1 MRMGA
6 TTGLAWASGL
16 FVAVAMT
23 ACSYDVEP
31 SGLRGRSSVRA
42 SASTPAG
49 DATPSS
55 PGSAST
61 ASTSST
67 STTTPITPP
76 TTTPPPDDG
85 PGPPPPGCGAVQKDA
100 DGFFTRTTAKGSYVG
115 IVPHDY
121 AGQPT
126 RLIVGL
132 HGCGD
137 NPYNFATWAVSPAVT
152 RATQDWI
159 AISVG
164 GETGG
169 GKCWQQSD
177 AAVVLAAI
185 DDISTCF
192 YVHKHQ
198 VVLAGFSS
206 GGELAYGMGLTHASR
221 FAGILAENTSLSAAG
236 NPTSL
241 LAGAAW
247 KLPIAH
253 TAHTGDTVF
262 PLATV
267 HADWTAIESA
277 GFSLQHRE
285 MAGGHD
291 GVGVDWSDWLI
302 PIGKTWSSP

>member
-1 MRMGA
+1 MGML
-6 TTGLAWASGL
+6 TRTSLACASTL
-16 FVAVAMT
+16 LVVAS
-23 ACSYDVEP
+23 ACSYEVEP
-31 SGLRGRSSVRA
+31 SGLRGRTTVRSATA
-42 SASTPAG
+42 SAPTE
-49 DATPSS
+49 DA
-55 PGSAST
+55 GSASPATGT
-61 ASTSST
+61 ATSPTT
-67 STTTPITPP
+67 STPVTPP
-76 TTTPPPDDG
+76 TTPTTDDG
-85 PGPPPPGCGAVQKDA
+85 PGPPPPGCGAISKDA
-100 DGFFTRTTAKGSYVG
+100 DGFFTRTTAKGAYVG

-137 NPYNFATWAVSPAVT
+137 NPYNFATWAVSPATT

-185 DDISTCF
+185 DDVSRCF

-206 GGELAYGMGLTHASR
+206 GGELAYGMGLTNASR

-236 NPTSL
+236 NPTTL
-241 LAGAAW
+241 LAGASW

-267 HADWTAIESA
+267 HADWTTIDAA
-277 GFSLQHRE
+277 GFPLQHRE
-285 MAGGHD
+285 TSGTHD
-291 GVGVDWSDWLI
+291 GVGVDWSDWLL
-302 PIGKTWSSP
+302 PIGKTWTSP

>member
-1 MRMGA
+1 MGLAPRMWLVCGA
-6 TTGLAWASGL
+6 TLLLAA
-16 FVAVAMT
+16 T
-23 ACSYDVEP
+23 ACSYEVEP
-31 SGLRGRSSVRA
+31 GGLRGRTSARSVG
-42 SASTPAG
+42 STPEEGA
-49 DATPSS
+49 PPVS
-55 PGSAST
+55 PST
-61 ASTSST
+61 AATGA
-67 STTTPITPP
+67 STTTTTMPVTPP
-76 TTTPPPDDG
+76 AATPEDD

-100 DGFFTRTTAKGSYVG
+100 DGFFTRTTAKGPYVG
-115 IVPHDY
+115 IVPSDY

-185 DDISTCF
+185 DDVSKCF
-192 YVHKHQ
+192 YVHRHQ

-206 GGELAYGMGLTHASR
+206 GGELAYGMGLRNASR
-221 FAGILAENTSLSAAG
+221 FAGILAENTSLTAAG
-236 NPTSL
+236 SPATL
-241 LAGAAW
+241 LAAASW

-253 TAHTGDTVF
+253 TARTGDTVF
-262 PLATV
+262 PLAGV
-267 HADWTAIESA
+267 HADWARIEGA
-277 GFSLQHRE
+277 GFQLQHRE

-291 GVGVDWSDWLI
+291 GVGADWSDWLI
-302 PIGKTWSSP
+302 PIGKTWTSP

>member
-1 MRMGA
+1 M
-6 TTGLAWASGL
+6 
-16 FVAVAMT
+16 
-23 ACSYDVEP
+23 
-31 SGLRGRSSVRA
+31 
-42 SASTPAG
+42 
-49 DATPSS
+49 
-55 PGSAST
+55 
-61 ASTSST
+61 
-67 STTTPITPP
+67 
-76 TTTPPPDDG
+76 
-85 PGPPPPGCGAVQKDA
+85 QKDA
-100 DGFFTRTTAKGSYVG
+100 DGFFTRTTAKGPYVG
-115 IVPHDY
+115 IVPKGY

-137 NPYNFATWAVSPAVT
+137 SPYNFATWAVSPAVT
-152 RATQDWI
+152 RTTQDWI

-169 GKCWQQSD
+169 GKCWEQSD
-177 AAVVLAAI
+177 AAIVLAAI
-185 DDISTCF
+185 DDVSKCF

-198 VVLAGFSS
+198 VVLAGYSS
-206 GGELAYGMGLTHASR
+206 GGELAYGMGLTNASR

-236 NPTSL
+236 TPATL
-241 LAGAAW
+241 LAAASW

-267 HADWTAIESA
+267 HADWTKIEAA
-277 GFSLQHRE
+277 GFQLQHRE

-291 GVGVDWSDWLI
+291 GVGIDWSDWLI